1 VPPFESPQTLSE
13 EGEEIDL
20 FQTFLSPSREPVR
33 NALPYFRKGEA
44 HVKKQQPRK
53 LQLSKETLIRLEDLH
68 KIVGGQRGDTDE
80 CEVTDY
86 CNSRYQCY
94 T

>member
-1 VPPFESPQTLSE
+1 
-13 EGEEIDL
+13 
-20 FQTFLSPSREPVR
+20 
-33 NALPYFRKGEA
+33 
-44 HVKKQQPRK
+44 VKKQQTRK
-53 LQLSKETLIRLEDLH
+53 LQLSKETLIRLEDLRKIEDLH

>member
-1 VPPFESPQTLSE
+1 M
-13 EGEEIDL
+13 
-20 FQTFLSPSREPVR
+20 
-33 NALPYFRKGEA
+33 
-44 HVKKQQPRK
+44 KKQQPRK
-53 LQLSKETLIRLEDLH
+53 LQLSKETLIRLEDLRKVEDLH
-68 KIVGGQRGDTDE
+68 KIVGGQRGDTSE

>member
-1 VPPFESPQTLSE
+1 M
-13 EGEEIDL
+13 
-20 FQTFLSPSREPVR
+20 
-33 NALPYFRKGEA
+33 
-44 HVKKQQPRK
+44 KKQQTRK
-53 LQLSKETLIRLEDLH
+53 LQLSKETLIRLEDLRR
-68 KIVGGQRGDTDE
+68 IAGGQRGDTDE

>member
-1 VPPFESPQTLSE
+1 M
-13 EGEEIDL
+13 
-20 FQTFLSPSREPVR
+20 
-33 NALPYFRKGEA
+33 
-44 HVKKQQPRK
+44 KKQQPRK
-53 LQLSKETLIRLEDLH
+53 LQLSKETLIRLEDLR
-68 KIVGGQRGDTDE
+68 KIAGGMRGDTEE

>member
-1 VPPFESPQTLSE
+1 MAGKTEDTLPPFK
-13 EGEEIDL
+13 
-20 FQTFLSPSREPVR
+20 
-33 NALPYFRKGEA
+33 KGEA
-44 HVKKQQPRK
+44 HVKKQAKK
-53 LQLSKETLIRLEDLH
+53 LQLSRETLVRLEDLR
-68 KIVGGQRGDTDE
+68 KAVGGQRGDTDE